1 MSLWNQN
8 IQDLLSPMQHVKN
21 TLLFAPLSNSYKDR
35 KEQNLF
41 LYIKLIGEVRESSP
55 ADTNGRG
62 F

>member
-8 IQDLLSPMQHVKN
+8 ILDLLSPMQHVKK
-21 TLLFAPLSNSYKDR
+21 TLSFSPLSNSYKDR

-41 LYIKLIGEVRESSP
+41 FYIKLIGGVRESFP
-55 ADTNGRG
+55 ADTNGRR